1 MRHPR
6 IIIAS
11 VGLAALA
18 AAGGITAAAAG
29 ASSTSAPSAAQSA
42 AATVHTAQATVGGKT
57 ETILGP
63 VRDRFRCLSAAERIF
78 QRV

>member
-1 MRHPR
+1 LRSFHQ
-6 IIIAS
+6 
-11 VGLAALA
+11 ALA
-18 AAGGITAAAAG
+18 SNGFFVT
-29 ASSTSAPSAAQSA
+29 
-42 AATVHTAQATVGGKT
+42 GKT